1 MASRI
6 YVLHVITCYD
16 ARVKSQNLTLKLPAE
31 TIRQAKIVAAAR
43 SASISALVAA
53 KIEELVGEDAEY
65 RAARRRALEWLS
77 QGWHL
82 GGKLTA
88 ERADS

>member
-1 MASRI
+1 M
-6 YVLHVITCYD
+6 
-16 ARVKSQNLTLKLPAE
+16 KSQNITLKLPAE

-53 KIEELVGEDAEY
+53 KIEELVGEDAKY

-82 GGKLTA
+82 D
-88 ERADS
+88 ADGDRIAIGSRSDRDPIR